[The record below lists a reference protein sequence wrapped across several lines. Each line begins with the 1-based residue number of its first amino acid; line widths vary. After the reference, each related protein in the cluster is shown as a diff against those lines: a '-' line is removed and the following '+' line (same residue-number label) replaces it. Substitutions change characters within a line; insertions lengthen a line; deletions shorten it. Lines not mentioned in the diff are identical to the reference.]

1 MNIAY
6 VCADPGVPVFGSKG
20 CSLHVQEMM
29 RALRGL
35 GADVSLFATRTGGEP
50 PADLAGAPL
59 VLLPAAGRDNEA
71 AREQALLAANAD
83 LAMELRAAGK
93 FDLVYERYSL
103 WSHAGLEAARAA
115 GIPTVLEVNAPLIE
129 EQQRY
134 RHLHDIEA
142 ARQSARRAFA
152 AADVLVAVSAGVAEY
167 LEGFEEARGRVHV
180 IANGVD
186 TERFEKVVLTT
197 TSRPFTIGFV
207 GTLKPWHGVEVLL
220 QAFARFHA
228 DTADSRLLIVG
239 YGPEHAALVALADQ
253 LGIGAAVE
261 FTGAVD
267 PERIPALLAE
277 MDVGV
282 APYPETA
289 DFYFSPLKVYEYMA
303 AGLAVVASRI
313 GQLNDLI
320 VDGEDGLLCPPG
332 DADALSA
339 AFTRLHGDS
348 DLLHR
353 LGRMARGKVKAE
365 HTWNSVARK
374 VLALAL
380 PAWTG
385 IADAEIAEGVV

>member
-6 VCADPGVPVFGSKG
+6 LCADPGVPVFGRKG
-20 CSLHVQEMM
+20 CSLHVQEML

-35 GADVSLFATRTGGEP
+35 GAEVSLFATRAGGEA
-50 PADLAGAPL
+50 PADLASTPL
-59 VLLPAAGRDNEA
+59 VLLPTAARDDEA

-83 LAMELRAAGK
+83 LANALRAAGD

-115 GIPTVLEVNAPLIE
+115 GIATVLEVNAPLID
-129 EQQRY
+129 EQRRY
-134 RHLHDIEA
+134 RQLHDVEA
-142 ARQSARRAFA
+142 ALQSARRAFA
-152 AADVLVAVSAGVAEY
+152 AADVLIAVSAGVAEY
-167 LEGFEEARGRVHV
+167 LEGFPEARGRIHV
-180 IANGVD
+180 LANGVD
-186 TERFEKVVLTT
+186 TERFAQVAAVA
-197 TSRPFTIGFV
+197 RPASFTIGFV

-220 QAFARFHA
+220 QAFSFFHA
-228 DTADSRLLIVG
+228 LHANSRLLIVG
-239 YGPEHAALVALADQ
+239 YGPEHAALVAQAEQ

-313 GQLNDLI
+313 GQLSDLI
-320 VDGEDGLLCPPG
+320 EDGQDGLLCPPG
-332 DADALSA
+332 NADALAA
-339 AFTRLHGDS
+339 AFTLLHADR
-348 DLLHR
+348 DLLHS
-353 LGRMARGKVKAE
+353 LGRRARGKVKAE
-365 HTWNSVARK
+365 HTWTSVARK

-380 PAWTG
+380 PDHARMAAP
-385 IADAEIAEGVV
+385 IEGAC

>member
-6 VCADPGVPVFGSKG
+6 LCADPGVPVFGRKG
-20 CSLHVQEMM
+20 CSLHVQEML

-35 GADVSLFATRTGGEP
+35 GADVSLFASRAGGAP
-50 PADLAGAPL
+50 PADLAGTPL
-59 VLLPAAGRDNEA
+59 VMLPAAGRDDEA
-71 AREQALLAANAD
+71 ARERALLAANAD
-83 LAMELRAAGK
+83 LANALRAAGH

-134 RHLHDIEA
+134 RQLHDIEA

-167 LEGFEEARGRVHV
+167 LERFAEARGRVHV

-186 TERFEKVVLTT
+186 TERFAQVEGVT
-197 TSRPFTIGFV
+197 RPAAFTIGFV

-220 QAFARFHA
+220 HAFARFHA
-228 DTADSRLLIVG
+228 ATADSRLRIVG
-239 YGPEHAALVALADQ
+239 FGPEHDALVAQAEQ

-267 PERIPALLAE
+267 PEHIPALLAQ
-277 MDVGV
+277 MDIGV

-313 GQLNDLI
+313 GQLDDLI
-320 VDGEDGLLCPPG
+320 EDGQDGLLCPPG
-332 DADALSA
+332 DADALAA
-339 AFTRLHGDS
+339 AFTLLHTDR
-348 DLLHR
+348 DLLHS
-353 LGRMARGKVKAE
+353 LGRRARGKVKAE
-365 HTWNSVARK
+365 HTWTSVARK

-380 PAWTG
+380 PEHAEM
-385 IADAEIAEGVV
+385 ADPVEGAG

>member
-1 MNIAY
+1 MNVAY
-6 VCADPGVPVFGSKG
+6 ICADPGVPVFGSKG

-83 LAMELRAAGK
+83 LAAELRAAGK
-93 FDLVYERYSL
+93 FDLLYERYSL
-103 WSHAGLEAARAA
+103 WSHGGLEAARAA

-134 RHLHDIEA
+134 RHLHDAESA
-142 ARQSARRAFA
+142 LQSARRAFA

-220 QAFARFHA
+220 HAFARFHA

-239 YGPEHAALVALADQ
+239 FGPEHAALVTLAEQ
-253 LGIGAAVE
+253 LGIGTAVE

-320 VDGEDGLLCPPG
+320 VDGEDGLLCRPG
-332 DADALSA
+332 DADALSE
-339 AFTRLHGDS
+339 AFTRLRGDS
-348 DLLHR
+348 ELLHR

-365 HTWNSVARK
+365 HTWTSVARK
-374 VLALAL
+374 VLDLAL
-380 PAWTG
+380 PERAGCGKSADHEG
-385 IADAEIAEGVV
+385 IV